1 MIGMQ
6 NADNASNLSYLVTEE
21 TQPRVGNDTS
31 HDSPPAEISDESVN
45 TPAEVSMVFNSVQVK
60 LHPSLKLIVK

>member
-1 MIGMQ
+1 MQ
-6 NADNASNLSYLVTEE
+6 NADNASNLSQLVTEE
-21 TQPRVGNDTS
+21 TQPSVGNDTS
-31 HDSPPAEISDESVN
+31 HANESPPAEISDESVN